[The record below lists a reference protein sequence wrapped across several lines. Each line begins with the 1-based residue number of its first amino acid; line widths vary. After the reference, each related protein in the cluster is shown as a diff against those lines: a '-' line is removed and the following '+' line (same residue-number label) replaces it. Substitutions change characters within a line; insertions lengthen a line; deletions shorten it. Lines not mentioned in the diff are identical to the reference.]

1 MKIAIPTK
9 SNKGLEDI
17 VSDVFGKAKT
27 FTILEV
33 CDGSVINVETV
44 DNPADALKEIESQ
57 RYDLIMLDIKMPG
70 INGME
75 LYRRIQKIDKSLGK
89 KVVFITGDVMEKNTI
104 SFLSRTKAP
113 YITKPFDIDEMM
125 MEIGRKLIQK

>member
-44 DNPADALKEIESQ
+44 DNPASGYKHGSGPIA
-57 RYDLIMLDIKMPG
+57 IKM
-70 INGME
+70 
-75 LYRRIQKIDKSLGK
+75 L
-89 KVVFITGDVMEKNTI
+89 TEKNV
-104 SFLSRTKAP
+104 KA
-113 YITKPFDIDEMM
+113 IAARELGIGASTLLEMNK
-125 MEIGRKLIQK
+125 IRKLKVKAGISVKEAVPNIIEELG